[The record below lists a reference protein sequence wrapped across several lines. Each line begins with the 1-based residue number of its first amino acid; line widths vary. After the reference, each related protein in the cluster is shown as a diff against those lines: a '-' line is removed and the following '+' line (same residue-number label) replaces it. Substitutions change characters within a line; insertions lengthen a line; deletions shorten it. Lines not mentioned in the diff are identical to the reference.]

1 MDIELRFNDVPR
13 DWAICYQTG
22 CPLAGSCLRRHVAEL
37 APANLS
43 HHDCVLPGAR
53 KGNSC
58 DCFIEDR
65 PMRLAHGMKGLLAGV
80 GYELGI
86 ALRNRLFDI
95 FGSRS
100 QYYRYY
106 RGRWP
111 ISPSQQ
117 KLVAE
122 LFREYGINREPK
134 FDAYTDGY
142 YFESNV

>member
-1 MDIELRFNDVPR
+1 
-13 DWAICYQTG
+13 
-22 CPLAGSCLRRHVAEL
+22 
-37 APANLS
+37 
-43 HHDCVLPGAR
+43 
-53 KGNSC
+53 
-58 DCFIEDR
+58 
-65 PMRLAHGMKGLLAGV
+65 MKGLLAGV